1 MNIFLVFKDL
11 FFVTE
16 LKKRRPLFY
25 QFPNN
30 HPAHSMATILNTK
43 EQEIFV
49 FFRMTR
55 PTLGP
60 TQLPN
65 AGVISWD
72 KAAGV

>member
-1 MNIFLVFKDL
+1 
-11 FFVTE
+11 
-16 LKKRRPLFY
+16 
-25 QFPNN
+25 
-30 HPAHSMATILNTK
+30 MATILNTK
-43 EQEIFV
+43 EQEIFI

-72 KAAGV
+72 KVAVV